1 MIGTNIGQMCR
12 FVLQTP
18 VTIFAWVKNDHCF
31 ALKMLRSSK
40 VINELFCMAFC
51 VSCILVPF
59 CTDSV
64 SVNRNFS
71 KNLHVFGCDENAFC
85 NQPRSLIK

>member
-18 VTIFAWVKNDHCF
+18 VTIFAWVKSDQRF

-40 VINELFCMAFC
+40 VINVGIVLYGFLCQLYFSA
-51 VSCILVPF
+51 ILY
-59 CTDSV
+59 
-64 SVNRNFS
+64 R
-71 KNLHVFGCDENAFC
+71 
-85 NQPRSLIK
+85 